1 MSINSFEITTLHLS
15 KFLNNHFVGKSILDE
30 ELVDSVR
37 AEITITK
44 ESHHPGEVTVVLSI
58 NGTDNYGVDTPLDL
72 NEYLFVNKN
81 DDEFQKQASSQL
93 QQSLGSQE
101 SVIFDRVVC
110 SIGEEELFE
119 MLKTLGVDGA
129 EQLANIYSHGE
140 IDEFIEK
147 MKVAYAELNGTQKF
161 LVVGLAVEDDVRS
174 VGYEVCIPS
183 GTVGTSN
190 ILYTTTM
197 FLHPEYQDFGLFGGG
212 DTQY

>member
-58 NGTDNYGVDTPLDL
+58 NGTDSYGVDTPLDL
-72 NEYLFVNKN
+72 NEYLFANKN

-140 IDEFIEK
+140 IDEFIEG
-147 MKVAYAELNGTQKF
+147 MKVAYAELDGTQKF